1 MYDSTEDTMKHKN
14 RVKELLLEFISDE
27 RYLGTELM
35 TDIFKDMA
43 ENHDD
48 SKLEEPE
55 KETFDKYTP
64 KLKNSTYGG
73 EEYNSFLK
81 GMDKALK
88 HHYENNSHHPEHY
101 ENGIS
106 DMDMFDVVE
115 MFFDWKCA
123 TERHDDGNILE
134 SIKINKE
141 RFGYDIEFEEM
152 YIYSAI
158 SLGYVDD
165 KEYQGHSYY
174 DIFDL
179 VEDCAWM
186 FNNDTTY
193 EKVLTDIDLVSED
206 LVDQIITNTVEN
218 LND

>member
-1 MYDSTEDTMKHKN
+1 MYDSAEDTMKHKN

-43 ENHDD
+43 ETHDD

-55 KETFDKYTP
+55 KETFDEYTP
-64 KLKNSTYGG
+64 KLKNSTYGS

-123 TERHDDGNILE
+123 TERHDDGDILE

-141 RFGYDIEFEEM
+141 RFGYDSEFEEM
-152 YIYSAI
+152 YISSAFYMGYCEEPDCKLYSI
-158 SLGYVDD
+158 FELVGDCCYFL
-165 KEYQGHSYY
+165 EE
-174 DIFDL
+174 DIPCMTDGL
-179 VEDCAWM
+179 VA
-186 FNNDTTY
+186 
-193 EKVLTDIDLVSED
+193 K
-206 LVDQIITNTVEN
+206 IITNTVEN